1 MLLDTG
7 RDGGPVAVKAKVEET
22 VHLADCYSR
31 TTVPSGKTTSAPSQ
45 SSASKGEKDISW
57 DEKLN
62 LFFAYATTNVLKAWL
77 GVKRTAAAVWKA
89 YRHRDALPFTFTAG
103 AQSGKSAL
111 YLLTSYLSSDA
122 TRGREITFCIKSR
135 KWMKGG

>member
-31 TTVPSGKTTSAPSQ
+31 TTVRSGKTTSATSQ
-45 SSASKGEKDISW
+45 SSSKGEKDICS

-62 LFFAYATTNVLKAWL
+62 FFAYATTNFLKAWP
-77 GVKRTAAAVWKA
+77 W
-89 YRHRDALPFTFTAG
+89 
-103 AQSGKSAL
+103 
-111 YLLTSYLSSDA
+111 
-122 TRGREITFCIKSR
+122 
-135 KWMKGG
+135 

>member
-7 RDGGPVAVKAKVEET
+7 RDGGPVPVKAKVEET

-45 SSASKGEKDISW
+45 SASKGEKDISC

-77 GVKRTAAAVWKA
+77 GVKWTAVWKA
-89 YRHRDALPFTFTAG
+89 YRHRDALPFTFTG
-103 AQSGKSAL
+103 ALSGKSAL
-111 YLLTSYLSSDA
+111 HLLTTYLSSDA

-135 KWMKGG
+135 KWMKG